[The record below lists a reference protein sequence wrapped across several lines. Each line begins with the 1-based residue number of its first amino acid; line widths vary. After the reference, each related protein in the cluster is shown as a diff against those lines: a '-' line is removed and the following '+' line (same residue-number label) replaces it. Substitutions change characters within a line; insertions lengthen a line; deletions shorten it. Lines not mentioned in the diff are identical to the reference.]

1 MLPTTSSQA
10 QRLSLA
16 VNTIN
21 AIHSLQRA
29 SVVGSTIIGSS
40 DSAQAAARPLQRADS
55 AGRPPVPPADT
66 ERLGLVGGG
75 KHGERT
81 HGDAPPRPVCVGGE
95 LGCSAEVHAIACGG
109 GSGSSS
115 GGGGGG
121 ELELV
126 HAKLDLLL
134 QRVKGEAR
142 SSPARALVTPV
153 WRGAT
158 PTAIGLQSRRL
169 TTSNTSS

>member
-1 MLPTTSSQA
+1 MLLTKSWQA

-95 LGCSAEVHAIACGG
+95 LGCSAEAHAIACGG

-142 SSPARALVTPV
+142 SSPARH
-153 WRGAT
+153 
-158 PTAIGLQSRRL
+158 
-169 TTSNTSS
+169 